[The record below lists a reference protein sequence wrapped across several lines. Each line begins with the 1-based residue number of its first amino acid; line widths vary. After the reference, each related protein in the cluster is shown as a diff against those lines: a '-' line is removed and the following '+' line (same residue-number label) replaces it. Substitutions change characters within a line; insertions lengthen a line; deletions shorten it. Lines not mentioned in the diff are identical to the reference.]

1 MYVRILSILTSFKYI
16 KVLIQLININIALV
30 LTLMGINGNGK
41 RNGWTYNKKS
51 LKSNI
56 ENNQYVKTVR
66 KKLMEEKLKKKFH
79 K

>member
-1 MYVRILSILTSFKYI
+1 
-16 KVLIQLININIALV
+16 
-30 LTLMGINGNGK
+30 MGINGNGK

-51 LKSNI
+51 LKNII

>member
-1 MYVRILSILTSFKYI
+1 MAKE
-16 KVLIQLININIALV
+16 
-30 LTLMGINGNGK
+30 MNGK

-66 KKLMEEKLKKKFH
+66 KKLMEEKLKKKFQ